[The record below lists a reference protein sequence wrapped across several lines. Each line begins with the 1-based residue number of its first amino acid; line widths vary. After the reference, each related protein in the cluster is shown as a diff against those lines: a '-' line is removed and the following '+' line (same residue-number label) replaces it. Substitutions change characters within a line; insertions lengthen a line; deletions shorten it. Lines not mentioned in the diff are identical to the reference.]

1 MSIGTPAA
9 NSDALDDAIAD
20 AAPAVT
26 AGRRRNLARRV
37 WADRMGRVGLLLVA
51 GILAVIIVG
60 PMLFPFNAQG
70 YGTTTASILQ
80 GPSAAHWLGTD
91 ELGRDVFRQFLVGGR
106 ISLLVGLSATLI
118 AIILGAGIGMLAGY
132 YIGWRDTVLMRI
144 TDFFLVLPTLPLII
158 ALAALFGQSVL
169 ITSLV
174 IGLTSWPQTARI
186 VRSQV
191 LSLRERPLVLRVRSL
206 GARDLRTLGVHILPN
221 VSPLIFANLVLV
233 LAGAILS
240 EASLS
245 FLGLGDPVHV
255 SWGTMLHYAFTSGAM
270 SLGAWWYVLPPGIGI
285 VVLVLGFSLLG
296 HSLDRVLNPQAGGD
310 R

>member
-1 MSIGTPAA
+1 MSPATP
-9 NSDALDDAIAD
+9 
-20 AAPAVT
+20 PAVEVGPAEGVDPVL
-26 AGRRRNLARRV
+26 AGRGRGRWVRRV
-37 WADRMGRVGLLLVA
+37 WDDRMGRWGLLVIGGVLVV
-51 GILAVIIVG
+51 ILVG
-60 PMLFPFNAQG
+60 PVVFPFDAQA
-70 YGTTTASILQ
+70 YGTSTASVL
-80 GPSAAHWLGTD
+80 AAPTGSHWLGTD

-118 AIILGAGIGMLAGY
+118 AMALGAGIGLVAGY
-132 YIGWRDTVLMRI
+132 YAGWRDTTLMRI
-144 TDFFLVLPTLPLII
+144 TDFFLVIPTLPLII
-158 ALAALFGQSVL
+158 ALAALVGQSIL

-191 LSLRERPLVLRVRSL
+191 LSLRERPLVLRIRSL
-206 GARDLRTLGVHILPN
+206 GASDLRTVGVHILPN

-240 EASLS
+240 EASLA

-255 SWGTMLHYAFTSGAM
+255 SWGTMLHFAFTSGAM
-270 SLGAWWYVLPPGIGI
+270 SLGSWWYVLPPGLGI
-285 VVLVLGFSLLG
+285 VALVLGFSLLG
-296 HSLDRVLNPQAGGD
+296 HSLERVLNPQVGGA